1 MSEGEPILN
10 RMTREAA
17 DALSG
22 HIRDAGGNEVFCAG
36 TLDGAGMLVS
46 VRILARGHAQAVP
59 ALFTMLEIREVVLH
73 NHPSGNLEPSDADLD
88 LASMYSAHG
97 HGVYIIDNEATRVY
111 VVVEPFLPRKVEPL
125 NARELVR
132 AFAADSPLGRHLA
145 GFELRPQQV
154 KMAESIAAA
163 FNGNGIAL
171 IEAPTG
177 VGKTMAYLLPA
188 VQWALQ
194 NKERIVVST
203 RTINLQEQIINH
215 DLPLLHA
222 CLNVEFNACLVKGR
236 SNYICLHKL
245 DRAFSEMSLFEE
257 PGYVDQI
264 RDISAWAENTRD
276 GSNADLPFMANRAV
290 WEKVC
295 CETDVCLGGNC
306 RHFRNCFLM
315 RARRDMAAAD
325 LLVVNHHML
334 FADVAVKRE
343 TGDFSASAVL
353 PAYGRVIFDE
363 AHSVEDAAT
372 EYFGISATRI
382 GLHKAMAKLY
392 RRESDQERGLLP
404 FLKLKLMRNCPQ
416 VSLEEYQDYVEL
428 IEKQLQP
435 AVLMVED
442 ALDDAFYALREYT
455 AEHCGRV
462 GTEIQWRLT
471 GDILS
476 EPGLRQVHEEH
487 VMSATAQARILIRR
501 GHDLLEKLE
510 KIKPLEAGD
519 ESPVQLEIAELNA
532 YLRRLEQVA
541 GALDECTAENLE
553 DNTVRWIEIHGRDEN
568 RVRVARCPL
577 AVGQPLAEWLYN
589 QMESVIMTSA
599 TLAVRRQFDYCKNR
613 IGLDLTPAGRVN
625 DLLLD
630 SPFDYRSQALMCVPT
645 DGPAPNAS
653 DYLEKMVEYIRAILH
668 VTGGHAFIL
677 FTSFF
682 ALDFVHKR
690 LEEELD
696 MLGIQ
701 VLCQGKDSRSRLL
714 QAFREDPSSV
724 LFGTDSFWE
733 GVDVAGESLQ
743 CVVLTRLPF
752 RVPTEPILE
761 ARAEA
766 ISQAGG
772 NAFMDFQVPQ
782 AVIKLRQGFG
792 RLIRRKTDW
801 GAVVVLDNRIVTK
814 YYGKAFLGSLPDVPV
829 VSGPA
834 GKVWTELDR
843 FFRIKRGGNHS
854 EED

>member
-1 MSEGEPILN
+1 MSDGEPILN
-10 RMTREAA
+10 RMTRAAA
-17 DALSG
+17 DALTG

-36 TLDGAGMLVS
+36 TLDASGLLIS

-59 ALFTMLEIREVVLH
+59 ALFAMLEIREVVLH
-73 NHPSGNLEPSDADLD
+73 NHPSGNLEPSDADLE
-88 LASMYSAHG
+88 LASIYSAHG
-97 HGVYIIDNEATRVY
+97 HGVYIVDNEATRVY
-111 VVVEPFLPRKVEPL
+111 VVVEPFLPKKVERL
-125 NARELVR
+125 NARELAR
-132 AFAADSPLGRHLA
+132 AFAADSPLARRLD

-154 KMAESIAAA
+154 EMTESIASA
-163 FNGNGIAL
+163 FNENGIAL

-188 VQWALQ
+188 VQWALR

-215 DLPLLHA
+215 DLPLLRA
-222 CLNVEFNACLVKGR
+222 CLNEAFNACLVKGR
-236 SNYICLHKL
+236 SNYVCLHKL

-257 PGYVDQI
+257 PEHAAQI
-264 RDISAWAENTRD
+264 RDIATWAENTRD
-276 GSNADLPFMANRAV
+276 GSNADLPFMAHRDV

-295 CETDVCLGGNC
+295 CEADVCLGGNC
-306 RHFRNCFLM
+306 RHFRACFLM
-315 RARRDMAAAD
+315 HARRDMATAD

-343 TGDFSASAVL
+343 TGDFTASAVL

-363 AHSVEDAAT
+363 AHSIEDAAT

-382 GLHKAMAKLY
+382 GMHKAMNKLY
-392 RRESDQERGLLP
+392 RAESGQERGLLP

-416 VSLEEYQDYVEL
+416 VSLEEYNEYVEL
-428 IEKQLQP
+428 IEGQLQP
-435 AVLMVED
+435 AVLLAED

-471 GDILS
+471 GDLLS
-476 EPGLRQVHEEH
+476 APELRQLHEEH
-487 VMSATAQARILIRR
+487 VISATTQARALVRLGR
-501 GHDLLEKLE
+501 NLLEKLE
-510 KIKPLEAGD
+510 TIQPLEPG
-519 ESPVQLEIAELNA
+519 EETPVQLEIAELNA
-532 YLRRLEQVA
+532 YLRRVQQVVEALE
-541 GALDECTAENLE
+541 ECTAEDLE
-553 DNTVRWIEIHGRDEN
+553 DNTVRWIEIHSRDEK
-568 RVRVARCPL
+568 RMRVARCPL
-577 AVGQPLAEWLYN
+577 AVGKPLADWVYGRVN
-589 QMESVIMTSA
+589 SVVMTSA

-613 IGLDLTPAGRVN
+613 IGLDQTPEGRVR

-630 SPFDYRSQALMCVPT
+630 SPFDYRNQALMCVPT

-653 DYLEKMVEYIRAILH
+653 DYLEKLVEDIRTILH
-668 VTGGHAFIL
+668 ITRGHAFIL
-677 FTSFF
+677 FTSFY
-682 ALDFVHKR
+682 ALDFVYNR
-690 LEEELD
+690 LEEELGRQ
-696 MLGIQ
+696 GIQ
-701 VLCQGKDSRSRLL
+701 ALCQGKDSRSRLL
-714 QAFREDPSSV
+714 TAFREDPSSV

-766 ISQAGG
+766 IVQAGG

-834 GKVWTELDR
+834 AKVWGALEQFYR
-843 FFRIKRGGNHS
+843 RKRG
-854 EED
+854 D